1 MTCQPGA
8 FPAFPATMPEIPES
22 NRGPVDMH
30 VHLIGNG
37 RSGSGCWS
45 RLNSYRKFC
54 ARYLLRGIGFDVDLD
69 AEDFDGQYAAFLAR
83 LVRESSLSHAVV
95 LAHEEV
101 YDENG
106 KKMDFGSFHTSNE
119 WTLEASRRHPEL
131 LAAVSI
137 HPARPDAIDE
147 LHRCAEA
154 GAVMM
159 KLLPPSQNVDCSRP
173 AYRPFWEAMAKL
185 RLPFLSHTGGEYT
198 VPVVNR
204 RLFNPEMLRLP
215 LECGV
220 TVIAAHAGTRSAPPG
235 FEPNHVSTFL
245 RLTGEFPNLFADTS
259 ALNTPNR
266 SHGLKTCLR
275 PEVQPRIVHGSDFP
289 VPVGA
294 LWARLRG
301 LVNGEQ
307 ARRASTTANV
317 LERDYQLKVAM
328 GFPPVVF
335 TRIWEILRLGR
346 PTIE

>member
-1 MTCQPGA
+1 MRRESGS
-8 FPAFPATMPEIPES
+8 FPAFPLAMTDIPEPT
-22 NRGPVDMH
+22 RGPVDMH
-30 VHLIGNG
+30 VHLVGNG

-45 RLNSYRKFC
+45 RLNFYRKFC
-54 ARYLLRGIGFDVDLD
+54 AQFLLRGIGFDVDLD
-69 AEDFDGQYAAFLAR
+69 AEDFDSAYAAFVAR
-83 LVRESSLSHAVV
+83 LVRESSLCHAVV

-101 YDENG
+101 YDESG
-106 KKMDFGSFHTSNE
+106 KKMDFGSFHTTND
-119 WTLEASRRHPEL
+119 WTLEACRRHPEL

-173 AYRPFWEAMAKL
+173 AYRPFWETMATLKM
-185 RLPFLSHTGGEYT
+185 PFLSHTGGEYT

-204 RLFNPEMLRLP
+204 KLFNPEMLRLP

-235 FEPNHVSTFL
+235 FEKNHVSTIL
-245 RLTGEFPNLFADTS
+245 RLMEEFPNLFADTS

-294 LWARLRG
+294 LWARVRS
-301 LVNGEQ
+301 LVTAEE
-307 ARRASTTANV
+307 ARRASATTNV

-328 GFPPVVF
+328 GFRTEVF
-335 TRIWEILRLGR
+335 TRIWEILRIPR
-346 PTIE
+346 PPGE

>member
-1 MTCQPGA
+1 
-8 FPAFPATMPEIPES
+8 MPEIPES

-37 RSGSGCWS
+37 LSGSGCWS

-54 ARYLLRGIGFDVDLD
+54 ARYLLRGIGFDVGLD
-69 AEDFDGQYAAFLAR
+69 AVDFDDQYAAFLAR

-101 YDENG
+101 YDESG
-106 KKMDFGSFHTSNE
+106 GKMDFGSFHTSND
-119 WTLEASRRHPEL
+119 WTLEAARRHPEL

-147 LHRCAEA
+147 LHRCADA
-154 GAVMM
+154 GAVML

-173 AYRPFWEAMAKL
+173 SYRPFWEAMAKL
-185 RLPFLSHTGGEYT
+185 RMPFLSHTGGEYT

-204 RLFNPEMLRLP
+204 RLFNPEILRLP

-220 TVIAAHAGTRSAPPG
+220 TVVAAHAGTRSAPPG
-235 FEPNHVSTFL
+235 FEKNHVSTFL
-245 RLTGEFPNLFADTS
+245 RMTEEFPNLFADTS

-294 LWARLRG
+294 IWPRLRG
-301 LVNGEQ
+301 LVTGEQ
-307 ARRASTTANV
+307 ASRASAIGNV

-328 GFPPVVF
+328 GFQPAVF
-335 TRIWEILRLGR
+335 TRIWQILRLAR
-346 PTIE
+346 PTGE

>member
-1 MTCQPGA
+1 
-8 FPAFPATMPEIPES
+8 MPDIPEPQ
-22 NRGPVDMH
+22 RGPVDMH
-30 VHLIGNG
+30 VHLLGNVH
-37 RSGSGCWS
+37 SGHGCWS

-54 ARYLLRGIGFDVDLD
+54 ARYLLRGIGFDVELE
-69 AEDFDGQYAAFLAR
+69 AEDFDEQYAAFLAR

-101 YDENG
+101 YDEHG
-106 KKMDFGSFHTSNE
+106 KKMDFGSFHTSNN
-119 WTLEASRRHPEL
+119 WTLEAARRHPEL

-137 HPARPDAIDE
+137 HPARSDAIDE

-173 AYRPFWEAMAKL
+173 AYRSFWEAMAKL
-185 RLPFLSHTGGEYT
+185 RMPFLSHTGGEYT

-220 TVIAAHAGTRSAPPG
+220 NVIAAHAGTRSGLPG
-235 FEPNHVSTFL
+235 FEKNHVSTFL
-245 RLTGEFPNLFADTS
+245 RLAEEFPNLFADTS

-294 LWARLRG
+294 RWPRLRG
-301 LVNGEQ
+301 LITGEQ
-307 ARRASTTANV
+307 ARGASAIGNV

-328 GFPPVVF
+328 GFQPAVF
-335 TRIWEILRLGR
+335 TRIWEILRVSRVSG
-346 PTIE
+346 E